1 MYLHALHVSVPAV
14 FAHMQVNR
22 TGAHGLCFIPDM
34 FIQRHDLSSSV
45 PVSASPLPVRPTVPG
60 LFCTIVGTSPLPC
73 VGLCAMA
80 SRAAASSRG
89 EAQNTSVSDWLSCTW
104 QKALQE
110 RRDGAVDLL
119 RGTNLQPM
127 AEELGFWA
135 YRLENAFPEDMHSKL
150 VTLMNESFDPTKGV
164 PRL

>member
-1 MYLHALHVSVPAV
+1 M
-14 FAHMQVNR
+14 
-22 TGAHGLCFIPDM
+22 
-34 FIQRHDLSSSV
+34 
-45 PVSASPLPVRPTVPG
+45 
-60 LFCTIVGTSPLPC
+60 
-73 VGLCAMA
+73 
-80 SRAAASSRG
+80 
-89 EAQNTSVSDWLSCTW
+89 
-104 QKALQE
+104 
-110 RRDGAVDLL
+110 DLL

>member
-1 MYLHALHVSVPAV
+1 MRGALS
-14 FAHMQVNR
+14 
-22 TGAHGLCFIPDM
+22 
-34 FIQRHDLSSSV
+34 
-45 PVSASPLPVRPTVPG
+45 
-60 LFCTIVGTSPLPC
+60 
-73 VGLCAMA
+73 AMA

-89 EAQNTSVSDWLSCTW
+89 EAQNTSISDWLSCTW

-127 AEELGFWA
+127 AEELGFWP

-150 VTLMNESFDPTKGV
+150 VTLMNESFDPTEGV